1 MSLKWLG
8 AILIICGCGSIGFA
22 MAASYRGEERELR
35 RLTAALDYMSCELQY
50 HMTPLPDLCRQS
62 AAEVSGTS
70 GAILAALAEEL
81 ENQLLPDVGS
91 CIASA
96 LSRTKNIPSCLQ
108 DAFDLL
114 GRSLGRF
121 DLEGQL
127 TGIQSVREYCRR
139 QLETMADGREGRLR
153 SYQTLG
159 LCAGAALAVLLV

>member
-8 AILIICGCGSIGFA
+8 AILIVCGCGGIGFA
-22 MAASYRGEERELR
+22 MANAYRGEERELR
-35 RLTAALDYMSCELQY
+35 RLAAALDYMSCELQY
-50 HMTPLPDLCRQS
+50 HLTPLPDLCRQS
-62 AAEVSGTS
+62 AAEVSGTT
-70 GAILAALAEEL
+70 GAVLTALSVEL
-81 ENQLLPDVGS
+81 ENQILPDVGS
-91 CIASA
+91 CIALA
-96 LSRTKNIPSCLQ
+96 LSHSKNIPSCLH
-108 DAFDLL
+108 DAFALL

-139 QLETMADGREGRLR
+139 QLESMAEGRESRLR